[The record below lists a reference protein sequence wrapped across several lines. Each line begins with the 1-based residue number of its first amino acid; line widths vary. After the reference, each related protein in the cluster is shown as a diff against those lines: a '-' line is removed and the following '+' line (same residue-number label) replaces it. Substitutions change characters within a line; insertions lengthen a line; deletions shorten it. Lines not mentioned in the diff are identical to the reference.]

1 MAINIELLIPTISAL
16 AGAIIGGGSTALITW
31 YSFKKQW
38 EKDIWIQRLDRLEK
52 VDKGLFAPFLH
63 CAYRLD
69 AKRDAD
75 DIDCILGVL
84 RNGRNYFAHC
94 PKYLKRMLFDL
105 YSDIEKTI
113 EKREGKWNDGDIDKL
128 SIRIKQ
134 IEEEIHMVLRKM
146 EL

>member
-1 MAINIELLIPTISAL
+1 
-16 AGAIIGGGSTALITW
+16 
-31 YSFKKQW
+31 
-38 EKDIWIQRLDRLEK
+38 
-52 VDKGLFAPFLH
+52 
-63 CAYRLD
+63 
-69 AKRDAD
+69 
-75 DIDCILGVL
+75 
-84 RNGRNYFAHC
+84 
-94 PKYLKRMLFDL
+94 MLFDL